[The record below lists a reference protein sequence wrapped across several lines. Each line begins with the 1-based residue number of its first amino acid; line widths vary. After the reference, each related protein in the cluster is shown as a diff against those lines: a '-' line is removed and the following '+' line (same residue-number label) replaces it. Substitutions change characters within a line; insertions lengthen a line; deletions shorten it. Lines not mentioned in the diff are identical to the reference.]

1 VNPSAA
7 DVQVTPDLARKFNPV
22 DPPHSKQAMP
32 RIP

>member
-1 VNPSAA
+1 MNPPA
-7 DVQVTPDLARKFNPV
+7 DEVQVTPELARKFNPV